1 MLTTDVQFSLFEAK
15 IIYLGWCVS
24 RDLKVSGFRRKN
36 VKCM

>member
-36 VKCM
+36 YKYM